1 MQRMTLQ
8 EIAEAVDGKLNH
20 DSKLSVDEISTDT
33 RKISP
38 GCLYLALSGERFDG
52 HDFIEKAFEAGAL
65 VAISSREMKTEHPV
79 ILVEDT
85 RLALGRLAAYYKE
98 KHSLFTVGVTGSVGK
113 TSTKEMIAAVL
124 SRKYRVHKTQG
135 NFNNDIGLPMTLLG
149 IEPAHTAAVIEM
161 GMSALGEISYLSKLA
176 QPDLAVIT
184 NIGVSH
190 LENLGTRENILKA
203 KLEILDGMKPDGK
216 IVLNGD
222 NDMLKTLEEA
232 ELLKDRAVWFGLE
245 ARQGMVWAENVL
257 EENDSTY
264 FTFVYQGKRYP
275 AVLPAIGIHN
285 VYNALAGF
293 CVGIL
298 SGIAPEEIVEAVKG
312 YQNAGMRQSIQE
324 YDGIKVIADCY
335 NASPDSM
342 RSALDVI
349 RKVECGGKRF
359 AVLGDMLELGPKSAE
374 LHFEVGRLAAQA
386 GLNGLICC
394 GEQSAE
400 IARGAE
406 EHGLK
411 TVFHTV
417 RKAEAAEWLQENL
430 RKGDAVIFKASRGM
444 KLEELI
450 TTVFG
455 KAGGSIK

>member
-1 MQRMTLQ
+1 M
-8 EIAEAVDGKLNH
+8 
-20 DSKLSVDEISTDT
+20 
-33 RKISP
+33 
-38 GCLYLALSGERFDG
+38 
-52 HDFIEKAFEAGAL
+52 
-65 VAISSREMKTEHPV
+65 
-79 ILVEDT
+79 
-85 RLALGRLAAYYKE
+85 
-98 KHSLFTVGVTGSVGK
+98 
-113 TSTKEMIAAVL
+113 
-124 SRKYRVHKTQG
+124 
-135 NFNNDIGLPMTLLG
+135 
-149 IEPAHTAAVIEM
+149 
-161 GMSALGEISYLSKLA
+161 
-176 QPDLAVIT
+176 
-184 NIGVSH
+184 
-190 LENLGTRENILKA
+190 
-203 KLEILDGMKPDGK
+203 
-216 IVLNGD
+216 
-222 NDMLKTLEEA
+222 EA